1 MISENLNIFWG
12 AGGLH
17 YFLGVVGEML
27 NGFIERRSLAYFF
40 GIIIFGG
47 TLGLRAPASTKMP
60 PRAPE
65 PSLFFG
71 G

>member
-17 YFLGVVGEML
+17 YFLGAVGEML

-40 GIIIFGG
+40 GIIIFWGDPG
-47 TLGLRAPASTKMP
+47 VEGAGLN
-60 PRAPE
+60 
-65 PSLFFG
+65 
-71 G
+71 